1 MSSQRKQLIN
11 IQILQIVDAVLVWCG
26 FALAFLFR
34 DPVLDF
40 YNSMARPYGWGV
52 FKQSMGSMRDITS
65 FLVVV
70 VPFTPLVLE
79 FLGFYRD
86 PIRTSLGRA
95 LWRIVCAMMLMFCII
110 AIISL
115 FFKINASSRAV
126 LLLAGGIISVLIFL
140 RFCLARSYWRNKQ
153 HKQHIKES
161 IVLAGDPA
169 EVEKLLESLSQSDSN
184 RWKVVGRYDL
194 ASDKWD
200 EFQQLLHDEAVE
212 RVIFAAKHSE
222 FDKIATAVEM
232 CEVRGIEAWISA
244 HFMQTQVARPSFDS
258 IQGNPMLVLRSTP
271 DLSWEL
277 LAKGLMDRVGALLA
291 IIVSSPLWLLVAIGI
306 KWQSPG
312 PVFYRQERAGRYG
325 KPFWMWKFRTMI
337 VDADQKLEELKQKS
351 GNQMSGPVFKL
362 DHDPRIFPLGH
373 VLRKFSIDEFPQFIN
388 VLFGDMSLVGP
399 RPMAMYELPKIERS
413 EHRRK
418 LSVKPGLTCIWQVS
432 GRNSITNFDDWVAL
446 DLKYIDEWSLWLDI
460 KLLFLTIPAVLFA
473 RGAK

>member
-1 MSSQRKQLIN
+1 MISYKKQAFN
-11 IQILQIVDAVLVWCG
+11 IQGLQLMDAFLVWWG
-26 FALAFLFR
+26 FVLAYAFR
-34 DPVLDF
+34 DPLIDF
-40 YNSMARPYGWGV
+40 YNQWANPYGRGI
-52 FKQSMGSMRDITS
+52 FKQGLGTIRDITS
-65 FLVVV
+65 LLVVI
-70 VPFTPLVLE
+70 VPFTPLLLE
-79 FLGFYRD
+79 FLGFYKN
-86 PIRTSLGRA
+86 PLRTSYTAGISKIFGAIVLVIASAALIAVFFKVNAASRA
-95 LWRIVCAMMLMFCII
+95 ILLIASLFIVC
-110 AIISL
+110 
-115 FFKINASSRAV
+115 
-126 LLLAGGIISVLIFL
+126 LLSL
-140 RFCLARSYWRNKQ
+140 RFILLKKYVIYKSRKFSIR
-153 HKQHIKES
+153 ES
-161 IVLAGDPA
+161 IVLAGNPG
-169 EVEKLLESLSQSDSN
+169 EVDRLLEDIVRVDSTQW
-184 RWKVVGRYDL
+184 RVVGRYDL
-194 ASDKWD
+194 ASEKWD

-244 HFMQTQVARPSFDS
+244 NFMQTQVARPSFDS

-291 IIVSSPLWLLVAIGI
+291 IICSSPVWLLVAIGI

-337 VDADQKLEELKQKS
+337 VDADKKLEELKAQA

-373 VLRKFSIDEFPQFIN
+373 ILRKFSIDEFPQFIN
-388 VLFGDMSLVGP
+388 VLLGDMSLVGP
-399 RPMAMYELPKIERS
+399 RPMALYELPKIERS

-432 GRNSITNFDDWVAL
+432 GRNEITSFDDWVKL
-446 DLKYIDEWSLWLDI
+446 DLEYIDNWSLWLDI
-460 KLLFLTIPAVLFA
+460 KLIALTIPAVLFA
-473 RGAK
+473 KGAK

>member
-1 MSSQRKQLIN
+1 MPSTQKQSFSTQGF
-11 IQILQIVDAVLVWCG
+11 QILDAFLVWCG
-26 FALAFLFR
+26 FALAYLIR
-34 DPVLDF
+34 DPVIDVLNAIMEPMGHRF
-40 YNSMARPYGWGV
+40 
-52 FKQSMGSMRDITS
+52 FKQAIGSIGDISS
-65 FLVVV
+65 FLIVV
-70 VPFTPLVLE
+70 VPFTPLLLE
-79 FLGFYRD
+79 ILGFYRD
-86 PIRTSLGRA
+86 PIRTSMGRA
-95 LWRIVCAMMLMFCII
+95 FWRITTAVVLMVCLI
-110 AIISL
+110 ALISL
-115 FFKINASSRAV
+115 FFKLNASSRAV
-126 LLLAGGIISVLIFL
+126 LVLATLLIPALLFSRFL
-140 RFCLARSYWRNKQ
+140 LLRSYGRSKM
-153 HKQHIKES
+153 KKESIKES
-161 IVLAGDPA
+161 IVLAGNPA
-169 EVEKLLESLSQSDSN
+169 EVDKLLISMQQSDSI
-184 RWKVVGRYDL
+184 RWRIVGKYDL
-194 ASDKWD
+194 ASGKWD

-244 HFMQTQVARPSFDS
+244 NFMQTQVARPSFDS
-258 IQGNPMLVLRSTP
+258 IEGNPMLVLRSTP

-277 LAKGLMDRVGALLA
+277 IAKGLMDRAGALLA
-291 IIVSSPLWLLVAIGI
+291 IIVSSPIWLLVAIGI

-337 VDADQKLEELKQKS
+337 VDADKKLEELKAQS

-362 DHDPRIFPLGH
+362 DHDPRIFPLGQI
-373 VLRKFSIDEFPQFIN
+373 LRKFSIDEFPQFIN

-432 GRNSITNFDDWVAL
+432 GRNSITSFDDWVAL

-460 KLLFLTIPAVLFA
+460 KLLLLTVPAVLFA
-473 RGAK
+473 KGAK